1 MITHI
6 EKCEKGSDNYPKA
19 LENLKGMPACLY
31 FKGDIAILND
41 LKSVAIVGSRECSE
55 GALSFSYEV
64 GALAAKKG
72 VAVVN
77 GLALGCD
84 TAAIKGAISNGGK
97 CVAIMPSGLNNIY
110 PKSNS
115 ELADKILECGG
126 CIISEY
132 EPDVEPKKYT
142 YVQRDRLQSA
152 LSQGV
157 FVVEAGIESGT
168 MHTVEAALKQNRVL
182 AAYADA
188 LIKASGNR
196 YVIEKHGKEI
206 TNIDD
211 FETFINNLPALGENR
226 QMTLWDL

>member
-1 MITHI
+1 MITQI
-6 EKCEKGSDNYPKA
+6 EKCEKGSSNYPKA
-19 LENLKGMPACLY
+19 LENLKGMPVCLY
-31 FKGDIAILND
+31 YIGDISILND
-41 LKSVAIVGSRECSE
+41 MKSIAIVGSRECSE

-72 VAVVN
+72 VVVVN

-84 TAAIKGAISNGGK
+84 TAAMKGAVSNGGK

-115 ELADKILECGG
+115 ELADRILECGG
-126 CIISEY
+126 CLISEY

-152 LSQGV
+152 LAQGV
-157 FVVEAGIESGT
+157 FVVEATIESGT
-168 MHTVEAALKQNRVL
+168 MHTVEAALKQDRVL

-188 LIKASGNR
+188 LIKASGNQ
-196 YVIEKHGKEI
+196 YVIDKQGKEI
-206 TNIDD
+206 SDIND
-211 FETFINNLPALGENR
+211 FEMFINNLPARDENR